1 MVEFT
6 LPESSRIQPGQH
18 HPADPPLPNPLVVQ
32 VYRYNPEQDNPPRL
46 DTFELDA
53 AATGP
58 MVLDLLIRIKATQD
72 SSLAFRRS
80 CREGV
85 CGSCAMNINGKNT
98 LACTQAVSTLKGP
111 IKIHPLPHLR
121 VIKDLIPDLST
132 LYRQY
137 AAIEPWLKNGDAPL
151 SSLEQPQTA
160 EQRQQL
166 EGLVEC
172 VLCACCST
180 SCPSYWWHDG
190 AYLGPAVLLQAQR
203 WLKDSRDQAREQRL
217 QALDDPLKLFRCH
230 TIMNCTD
237 TCPKGLNPAEAIADI
252 KRQVSRLPQKP

>member
-6 LPESSRIQPGQH
+6 LPESSRIQPGH
-18 HPADPPLPNPLVVQ
+18 HHSADPPPTDPLIVRI
-32 VYRYNPEQDNPPRL
+32 YRYDPEQSAPPRL
-46 DTFELDA
+46 DGFELDGA
-53 AATGP
+53 EAGP
-58 MVLDLLIRIKATQD
+58 MVLDLLIQIKATQD

-98 LACTQAVSTLKGP
+98 LACTQPVSALKGP
-111 IKIHPLPHLR
+111 INIYPLPHLR

-137 AAIEPWLKNGDAPL
+137 AAIEPWLKTEEA
-151 SSLEQPQTA
+151 SLTQFEQRQTVD
-160 EQRQQL
+160 QRQQL

-203 WLKDSRDQAREQRL
+203 WLKDSRDQAREERL
-217 QALDDPLKLFRCH
+217 RALDDPLKLFRCH

-237 TCPKGLNPAEAIADI
+237 TCPKGLNPAKAIADI